1 MFAWKNSRYFATSPL
16 ASQSSRNDVLETT
29 AEIPYWWRV
38 TTQIWVELPI
48 GWSKFPTR
56 SDQSD
61 ATPNNYYKNVF
72 VICFC
77 NLCWTWKNRNVAYI
91 YSHIMCEEKR
101 QTDKGLRT
109 VKELP
114 PQTAAPFFFSW
125 LFADYQNQSPLLN
138 MVCHLITNS
147 NYKSGK

>member
-1 MFAWKNSRYFATSPL
+1 MFAWKNSRYFATPPL

-38 TTQIWVELPI
+38 TTQIWVVLPI

-77 NLCWTWKNRNVAYI
+77 NLCWTWNNRNVAYI

-114 PQTAAPFFFSW
+114 PQTAAPFFFFLTFCRLSKPVSSTEYG
-125 LFADYQNQSPLLN
+125 LSPYY
-138 MVCHLITNS
+138 S